1 MVSYP
6 LKHHYFLS
14 VCKITNS
21 FCTFARETIF
31 YFLLQGRPLC
41 PPAIAFNMNT
51 SDKEILHLAVPS
63 IVSNITVPLL
73 GLVDLAIAG
82 HLGSARYIAAIS
94 VGSMIFNIIYWLM
107 GFLRMGTSGMTG
119 QAYGARDTK
128 GIHMLLR
135 RSLTMSLLIAA
146 AFLLFQ
152 WPLREA
158 ALSIIHPSQVVWPLA
173 ATYFNIVI
181 WGAPAMLSLYSLNGW
196 YIGMQDT
203 RVPMFVAI
211 FQNIVNIIASLLFVF
226 VFDMKVVGIALG
238 TLVAQWSGVLL
249 SVVLLRAKLRR
260 MKASPISNSPIIDSS
275 TTGFLAA
282 DNGKRYSWGTFFR
295 TDRDIFLRTLCLV
308 AVNLAFTSAGARQ
321 GDLMLAVNTL
331 LMTFYT
337 IFSYVMDGFAFAGEA
352 LGGKYY
358 GARDYSGLHNIIR
371 RLLIRWG
378 LSLAIAFT
386 AVYILGGGLLLR
398 LLTNDA
404 QVVAAAHTFA
414 FWTWLIPLSGFAA
427 FVYDGIFIGLTAT
440 RGMLVSSFTASLDF
454 LYCSCCGGVQ
464 SDVPYPPVA
473 RQSPPLACLH
483 CLSGDAGRD
492 AILYSALRWRFAKEE
507 RIKNRE
513 NIRAVRLKINV
524 LVE

>member
-6 LKHHYFLS
+6 LSHHYILS
-14 VCKITNS
+14 MCKITNS
-21 FCTFARETIF
+21 FRTFARETIF
-31 YFLLQGRPLC
+31 YL
-41 PPAIAFNMNT
+41 MNT

-226 VFDMKVVGIALG
+226 VFDMKVAGIALG

-249 SVVLLRAKLRR
+249 SVVLLRLKLRR
-260 MKASPISNSPIIDSS
+260 LGVMASAETSVV
-275 TTGFLAA
+275 
-282 DNGKRYSWGTFFR
+282 DNEKRYSWGTFFR

-308 AVNLAFTSAGARQ
+308 SVNLAFTSAGARQ

-358 GARDYSGLHNIIR
+358 GARDYSGLHNVIH

-378 LSLAIAFT
+378 LSLALVFT
-386 AVYILGGGLLLR
+386 AVYALGGGLLLR

-414 FWTWLIPLSGFAA
+414 YWTWLIPLSGFAA
-427 FVYDGIFIGLTAT
+427 FVYDGIFIGMTAT
-440 RGMLVSSFTASLDF
+440 RGMLVSSFTASLAF
-454 LYCSCCGGVQ
+454 FIVLAVAVFSPMAHAHPLLVNHILWLAYIVYLAMRGVMQ
-464 SDVPYPPVA
+464 SVILSKYRHA
-473 RQSPPLACLH
+473 RGCQ
-483 CLSGDAGRD
+483 
-492 AILYSALRWRFAKEE
+492 
-507 RIKNRE
+507 
-513 NIRAVRLKINV
+513 
-524 LVE
+524 

>member
-1 MVSYP
+1 
-6 LKHHYFLS
+6 
-14 VCKITNS
+14 
-21 FCTFARETIF
+21 
-31 YFLLQGRPLC
+31 
-41 PPAIAFNMNT
+41 MNT
-51 SDKEILHLAVPS
+51 SDREILHLAVPS

-82 HLGSARYIAAIS
+82 HLGPARYIAAIS

-128 GIHMLLR
+128 GIRLLLR
-135 RSLTMSLLIAA
+135 RSLMMSLLIAGT
-146 AFLLFQ
+146 FLLFQ

-158 ALSIIHPSQVVWPLA
+158 ALSIIRPSKVVWPLA

-226 VFDMKVVGIALG
+226 AFDMKVAGIALG

-249 SVVLLRAKLRR
+249 SVVLLRARLRR
-260 MKASPISNSPIIDSS
+260 LKAPTIADSS
-275 TTGFLAA
+275 VA

-337 IFSYVMDGFAFAGEA
+337 LFSYIMDGFAFAGEA

-358 GARDYSGLHNIIR
+358 GARDYSGLHNVIH

-378 LSLAIAFT
+378 LSLALVFT
-386 AVYILGGGLLLR
+386 AVYVSGGRLLLR

-404 QVVAAAHTFA
+404 QIVAAAHTFA
-414 FWTWLIPLSGFAA
+414 YWTWLIPLAGFAA
-427 FVYDGIFIGLTAT
+427 FVYDGIFIGMTAT
-440 RGMLVSSFTASLDF
+440 RGMLASSFTASLAF
-454 LYCSCCGGVQ
+454 FIVLGVA
-464 SDVPYPPVA
+464 VF
-473 RQSPPLACLH
+473 SPIAHTHSLLVNHILWFAYIVYLAMRGVMQYFILH
-483 CLSGDAGRD
+483 SKDITSSRH
-492 AILYSALRWRFAKEE
+492 
-507 RIKNRE
+507 
-513 NIRAVRLKINV
+513 
-524 LVE
+524 

>member
-1 MVSYP
+1 M
-6 LKHHYFLS
+6 
-14 VCKITNS
+14 T
-21 FCTFARETIF
+21 
-31 YFLLQGRPLC
+31 Q
-41 PPAIAFNMNT
+41 
-51 SDKEILHLAVPS
+51 SDKEILHLAIPS

-94 VGSMIFNIIYWLM
+94 VGSMIFNVIYWLM

-119 QAYGARDTK
+119 QAYGARDAR

-146 AFLLFQ
+146 AFLVLQ
-152 WPLREA
+152 VPLREA
-158 ALSIIHPSQVVWPLA
+158 ALDLIHPSQAVWPLA
-173 ATYFNIVI
+173 AAYFNIVI

-211 FQNIVNIIASLLFVF
+211 FQNVVNIVASLLFVL
-226 VFDMKVVGIALG
+226 VFGMKVEGIALG

-249 SVVLLRAKLRR
+249 SVVLLRAKLRK
-260 MKASPISNSPIIDSS
+260 MNALTEVETTASAGITSPEASVEDVS
-275 TTGFLAA
+275 
-282 DNGKRYSWGTFFR
+282 KRYSWATFFR

-337 IFSYVMDGFAFAGEA
+337 LFSYVMDGFAFAGEA
-352 LGGKYY
+352 LGGKYF
-358 GARDYSGLHNIIR
+358 GARDYAGLDRVIR

-378 LSLAIAFT
+378 LSLAILFT
-386 AVYILGGGLLLR
+386 AAYVLGGGFLLR

-404 QVVAAAHTFA
+404 QVVAAARPYA
-414 FWTWLIPLSGFAA
+414 YWTWLIPLAGFAA

-440 RGMLVSSFTASLDF
+440 RGMLVSSFTASVVFFGFIGL
-454 LYCSCCGGVQ
+454 
-464 SDVPYPPVA
+464 
-473 RQSPPLACLH
+473 
-483 CLSGDAGRD
+483 
-492 AILYSALRWRFAKEE
+492 AILGPFFHTHPLLVNHVLWLAFIAYLAMRGVMQYFLLRSAKDSQKLHLSKDEE
-507 RIKNRE
+507 S
-513 NIRAVRLKINV
+513 LS
-524 LVE
+524 

>member
-1 MVSYP
+1 MI
-6 LKHHYFLS
+6 K
-14 VCKITNS
+14 
-21 FCTFARETIF
+21 
-31 YFLLQGRPLC
+31 
-41 PPAIAFNMNT
+41 

-94 VGSMIFNIIYWLM
+94 VGSMIFNVIYWLM

-119 QAYGARDTK
+119 QAYGARDTE
-128 GIHMLLR
+128 GIRKLLR
-135 RSLTMSLLIAA
+135 RSLTLSLLIAA

-158 ALSIIHPSQVVWPLA
+158 ALGIIHPSAAVWPLA

-203 RVPMFVAI
+203 RLPMVVAI

-226 VFDMKVVGIALG
+226 VFDMKVAGIALG

-249 SVVLLRAKLRR
+249 SVVLLRAKLR
-260 MKASPISNSPIIDSS
+260 KLPASAEDG
-275 TTGFLAA
+275 TTGS
-282 DNGKRYSWGTFFR
+282 DPGKRYSWGTFFR

-337 IFSYVMDGFAFAGEA
+337 LFSYVMDGFAFAGEA
-352 LGGKYY
+352 LAGKYY
-358 GARDYSGLHNIIR
+358 GARDRAGLQGVTH

-378 LSLAIAFT
+378 LSLALLFT
-386 AVYILGGGLLLR
+386 LAYALGGGLLLR
-398 LLTNDA
+398 LLTDDA
-404 QVVAAAHTFA
+404 QVVAAARDFA
-414 FWTWLIPLSGFAA
+414 YWTWLIPLSGFAA

-440 RGMLVSSFTASLDF
+440 RGMLLSSFTASLVF
-454 LYCSCCGGVQ
+454 FVVLGVAVV
-464 SDVPYPPVA
+464 S
-473 RQSPPLACLH
+473 PLARTHPLLVNH
-483 CLSGDAGRD
+483 
-492 AILYSALRWRFAKEE
+492 ILWLAYIVYLALRGTMQYFLLRSATT
-507 RIKNRE
+507 R
-513 NIRAVRLKINV
+513 
-524 LVE
+524 

>member
-1 MVSYP
+1 MT
-6 LKHHYFLS
+6 K
-14 VCKITNS
+14 
-21 FCTFARETIF
+21 
-31 YFLLQGRPLC
+31 
-41 PPAIAFNMNT
+41 
-51 SDKEILHLAVPS
+51 SDQEILHLAIPS

-82 HLGSARYIAAIS
+82 HLGSAQYIAAIS
-94 VGSMIFNIIYWLM
+94 VGSMIFNVIYWLM

-119 QAYGARDTK
+119 QAYGARDNK

-146 AFLLFQ
+146 AFLVLQ

-158 ALSIIHPSQVVWPLA
+158 ALSIIHPSEAVWPLA

-181 WGAPAMLSLYSLNGW
+181 WGAPAMLSLYCLNGW

-226 VFDMKVVGIALG
+226 AFGMKVEGIALG

-249 SVVLLRAKLRR
+249 SVVLLRTKLNK
-260 MKASPISNSPIIDSS
+260 MKAMPMETTKMQTKESTILTVNEDGSS
-275 TTGFLAA
+275 
-282 DNGKRYSWGTFFR
+282 RYSWATFFR

-337 IFSYVMDGFAFAGEA
+337 LFSYVMDGFAFAGEA

-358 GARDYSGLHNIIR
+358 GARDYEGLNNVIR
-371 RLLIRWG
+371 RLLVRWG
-378 LSLAIAFT
+378 LSLALVFT
-386 AVYILGGGLLLR
+386 AAYVFGGGLLLR

-404 QVVAAAHTFA
+404 QVVAAAHPFA
-414 FWTWLIPLSGFAA
+414 YWTWLIPLAGFAA

-440 RGMLVSSFTASLDF
+440 RGMLVSSFTASVVFFVVL
-454 LYCSCCGGVQ
+454 GVA
-464 SDVPYPPVA
+464 VF
-473 RQSPPLACLH
+473 SPFAHTHPLLVNH
-483 CLSGDAGRD
+483 
-492 AILYSALRWRFAKEE
+492 ILWLVK
-507 RIKNRE
+507 
-513 NIRAVRLKINV
+513 AVR
-524 LVE
+524 ESTYP

>member
-1 MVSYP
+1 MI
-6 LKHHYFLS
+6 K
-14 VCKITNS
+14 
-21 FCTFARETIF
+21 
-31 YFLLQGRPLC
+31 
-41 PPAIAFNMNT
+41 

-94 VGSMIFNIIYWLM
+94 VGSMIFNVIYWLM

-119 QAYGARDTK
+119 QAYGARDTE
-128 GIHMLLR
+128 GIRMLLR
-135 RSLTMSLLIAA
+135 RSLTLSLLIAA

-158 ALSIIHPSQVVWPLA
+158 ALGIIHPSAAVWPLA

-203 RVPMFVAI
+203 RLPMVVAI
-211 FQNIVNIIASLLFVF
+211 FQNIVNILASLLFVF
-226 VFDMKVVGIALG
+226 VFDRKVAGIALG

-249 SVVLLRAKLRR
+249 SVVLLRAKLR
-260 MKASPISNSPIIDSS
+260 KLPASAEGG
-275 TTGFLAA
+275 TTGS
-282 DNGKRYSWGTFFR
+282 DPGKRYSWGTFFR

-337 IFSYVMDGFAFAGEA
+337 LFSYVMDGFAFAGEA
-352 LGGKYY
+352 LAGKYY
-358 GARDYSGLHNIIR
+358 GARDRAGLQGVTH

-378 LSLAIAFT
+378 LSLALLFT
-386 AVYILGGGLLLR
+386 LVYALGGGLLLR
-398 LLTNDA
+398 LLTDDA
-404 QVVAAAHTFA
+404 QVVATARDFA
-414 FWTWLIPLSGFAA
+414 YWTWLIPLSGFAA

-440 RGMLVSSFTASLDF
+440 RGMLLSSFTASLVF
-454 LYCSCCGGVQ
+454 FVVLGVAVV
-464 SDVPYPPVA
+464 S
-473 RQSPPLACLH
+473 PLARTHPLLVNH
-483 CLSGDAGRD
+483 
-492 AILYSALRWRFAKEE
+492 ILWLAYIVYLALRGTMLYFLLRSATT
-507 RIKNRE
+507 R
-513 NIRAVRLKINV
+513 
-524 LVE
+524 

>member
-226 VFDMKVVGIALG
+226 VFDMKVAGIALG

-260 MKASPISNSPIIDSS
+260 MKASPILTSPIIDSS
-275 TTGFLAA
+275 TTDSLAA

-337 IFSYVMDGFAFAGEA
+337 LFSYVMDGFAFAGEA

-358 GARDYSGLHNIIR
+358 GARDYLGLHNVIR

-378 LSLAIAFT
+378 LSLALAFT
-386 AVYILGGGLLLR
+386 AAYALGGNLLLR

-414 FWTWLIPLSGFAA
+414 YWTWLIPLSGFAA

-440 RGMLVSSFTASLDF
+440 RGMLISSFTASLAFF
-454 LYCSCCGGVQ
+454 LVLAVAVFSPMAHTHPLLVNHILWLAYIIYLAMRGVMQ
-464 SDVPYPPVA
+464 YF
-473 RQSPPLACLH
+473 
-483 CLSGDAGRD
+483 
-492 AILYSALRWRFAKEE
+492 ILRSASRC
-507 RIKNRE
+507 
-513 NIRAVRLKINV
+513 
-524 LVE
+524 

>member
-1 MVSYP
+1 MI
-6 LKHHYFLS
+6 K
-14 VCKITNS
+14 
-21 FCTFARETIF
+21 
-31 YFLLQGRPLC
+31 
-41 PPAIAFNMNT
+41 

-94 VGSMIFNIIYWLM
+94 VGSMIFNVIYWLM

-119 QAYGARDTK
+119 QAYGARDTE
-128 GIHMLLR
+128 GIRKLLR
-135 RSLTMSLLIAA
+135 RSLTLSLLIAA

-158 ALSIIHPSQVVWPLA
+158 ALDIIHPSAGVWPLA

-203 RVPMFVAI
+203 RLPMVVAI
-211 FQNIVNIIASLLFVF
+211 FQNIVNILASLLFVF
-226 VFDMKVVGIALG
+226 VFDMKVAGIALG

-249 SVVLLRAKLRR
+249 SVVLLRAKLR
-260 MKASPISNSPIIDSS
+260 KLPASAEGGTTDS
-275 TTGFLAA
+275 
-282 DNGKRYSWGTFFR
+282 DPGKRYSWGIFFR

-337 IFSYVMDGFAFAGEA
+337 LFSYVMDGFAFAGEA
-352 LGGKYY
+352 LAGKYY
-358 GARDYSGLHNIIR
+358 GARDRVGLQGVTH

-378 LSLAIAFT
+378 LSLALLFT
-386 AVYILGGGLLLR
+386 LVYALGGGLLLR
-398 LLTNDA
+398 LLTDDA
-404 QVVAAAHTFA
+404 QVVVAARDFA
-414 FWTWLIPLSGFAA
+414 YWTWLIPLSGFAA

-440 RGMLVSSFTASLDF
+440 RGMLLSSFTASLVF
-454 LYCSCCGGVQ
+454 FVVLGVAVV
-464 SDVPYPPVA
+464 S
-473 RQSPPLACLH
+473 PLARTHPLLVNH
-483 CLSGDAGRD
+483 
-492 AILYSALRWRFAKEE
+492 ILWLAYIVYLALRGAMQYFLLRS
-507 RIKNRE
+507 
-513 NIRAVRLKINV
+513 AVTR
-524 LVE
+524 

>member
-1 MVSYP
+1 M
-6 LKHHYFLS
+6 
-14 VCKITNS
+14 T
-21 FCTFARETIF
+21 
-31 YFLLQGRPLC
+31 Q
-41 PPAIAFNMNT
+41 
-51 SDKEILHLAVPS
+51 SDKEILHLAIPS

-94 VGSMIFNIIYWLM
+94 VGSMIFNVIYWLM

-119 QAYGARDTK
+119 QAYGARDAR

-146 AFLLFQ
+146 AFLVLQ
-152 WPLREA
+152 VPLREA
-158 ALSIIHPSQVVWPLA
+158 ALDLIHPSQAVWPLA
-173 ATYFNIVI
+173 AAYFNIVI

-211 FQNIVNIIASLLFVF
+211 FQNVVNIVASLLFVF
-226 VFDMKVVGIALG
+226 VFGMKMEGIALG

-249 SVVLLRAKLRR
+249 SVVLLRAKLRK
-260 MKASPISNSPIIDSS
+260 MNALTAVETTASAGITSPEASVEDGS
-275 TTGFLAA
+275 
-282 DNGKRYSWGTFFR
+282 KRYSWATFFR

-337 IFSYVMDGFAFAGEA
+337 LFSYVMDGFAFAGEA
-352 LGGKYY
+352 LGGKYF
-358 GARDYSGLHNIIR
+358 GARDYAGLDRVIR

-378 LSLAIAFT
+378 LSLAILFT
-386 AVYILGGGLLLR
+386 AAYVLGGGFLLR

-404 QVVAAAHTFA
+404 QVVAAAR
-414 FWTWLIPLSGFAA
+414 P
-427 FVYDGIFIGLTAT
+427 
-440 RGMLVSSFTASLDF
+440 
-454 LYCSCCGGVQ
+454 
-464 SDVPYPPVA
+464 
-473 RQSPPLACLH
+473 
-483 CLSGDAGRD
+483 
-492 AILYSALRWRFAKEE
+492 
-507 RIKNRE
+507 
-513 NIRAVRLKINV
+513 
-524 LVE
+524 

>member
-1 MVSYP
+1 M
-6 LKHHYFLS
+6 
-14 VCKITNS
+14 T
-21 FCTFARETIF
+21 
-31 YFLLQGRPLC
+31 Q
-41 PPAIAFNMNT
+41 
-51 SDKEILHLAVPS
+51 SDKEILHLAIPS

-94 VGSMIFNIIYWLM
+94 VGSMIFNVIYWLM

-119 QAYGARDTK
+119 QAYGARDTR

-135 RSLTMSLLIAA
+135 RSLMMSLLIAA
-146 AFLLFQ
+146 AFLVLQ
-152 WPLREA
+152 VPLREA
-158 ALSIIHPSQVVWPLA
+158 ALDLIHPSQAVWPLA
-173 ATYFNIVI
+173 AAYFNIVI

-211 FQNIVNIIASLLFVF
+211 FQNVVNIVASLLFVF
-226 VFDMKVVGIALG
+226 VFGMKVGGIALG

-249 SVVLLRAKLRR
+249 SVVLLRAKLRKMR
-260 MKASPISNSPIIDSS
+260 MMATAAGSN
-275 TTGFLAA
+275 
-282 DNGKRYSWGTFFR
+282 RYSWATFFR

-337 IFSYVMDGFAFAGEA
+337 LFSYVMDGFAFAGEA
-352 LGGKYY
+352 LGGKYF
-358 GARDYSGLHNIIR
+358 GARDYAGLDRVIR

-378 LSLAIAFT
+378 LSLAILFT
-386 AVYILGGGLLLR
+386 VAYVLGGGFLLR

-404 QVVAAAHTFA
+404 QVVVAARPYAY
-414 FWTWLIPLSGFAA
+414 WTWLIPLAGFAA

-440 RGMLVSSFTASLDF
+440 RGMLVSSFTASVVFFGFIGVEILGPFFHTHPLLVNHVLWLAFIAYLAMRGVMQYF
-454 LYCSCCGGVQ
+454 LL
-464 SDVPYPPVA
+464 
-473 RQSPPLACLH
+473 R
-483 CLSGDAGRD
+483 
-492 AILYSALRWRFAKEE
+492 SAKGSHKLG
-507 RIKNRE
+507 
-513 NIRAVRLKINV
+513 
-524 LVE
+524 

>member
-1 MVSYP
+1 M
-6 LKHHYFLS
+6 
-14 VCKITNS
+14 T
-21 FCTFARETIF
+21 
-31 YFLLQGRPLC
+31 Q
-41 PPAIAFNMNT
+41 
-51 SDKEILHLAVPS
+51 SDKEILHLAIPS

-94 VGSMIFNIIYWLM
+94 VGSMIFNVIYWLM

-119 QAYGARDTK
+119 QAYGARDTR

-146 AFLLFQ
+146 AFLVLQ
-152 WPLREA
+152 VPLREA
-158 ALSIIHPSQVVWPLA
+158 ALDLIHPSQAVWPLA
-173 ATYFNIVI
+173 AAYFNIVI

-211 FQNIVNIIASLLFVF
+211 FENVVNIVASLLFVF
-226 VFDMKVVGIALG
+226 VFGMKVEGIALG

-249 SVVLLRAKLRR
+249 SVVLLRAKLSK
-260 MKASPISNSPIIDSS
+260 MKMMA
-275 TTGFLAA
+275 TAA
-282 DNGKRYSWGTFFR
+282 GSKRYSWATFFR

-337 IFSYVMDGFAFAGEA
+337 LFSYVMDGFAFAGEA
-352 LGGKYY
+352 LGGKYF
-358 GARDYSGLHNIIR
+358 GARDYAGLDRVIR

-378 LSLAIAFT
+378 LSLAILFT
-386 AVYILGGGLLLR
+386 AEYVLGGGFLLR

-404 QVVAAAHTFA
+404 QVVVAARPYAY
-414 FWTWLIPLSGFAA
+414 WTWLIPLAGFAA

-440 RGMLVSSFTASLDF
+440 RGMLVSSFTASVVF
-454 LYCSCCGGVQ
+454 FGFIGV
-464 SDVPYPPVA
+464 
-473 RQSPPLACLH
+473 
-483 CLSGDAGRD
+483 
-492 AILYSALRWRFAKEE
+492 AILSPFFHTHPLLVNHVLWLAFIAYLAMRGVMQYFLLRSAKDSQKLHLSKDEE
-507 RIKNRE
+507 S
-513 NIRAVRLKINV
+513 LS
-524 LVE
+524 

>member
-1 MVSYP
+1 M
-6 LKHHYFLS
+6 
-14 VCKITNS
+14 T
-21 FCTFARETIF
+21 
-31 YFLLQGRPLC
+31 Q
-41 PPAIAFNMNT
+41 
-51 SDKEILHLAVPS
+51 SDKEILHLAIPS

-94 VGSMIFNIIYWLM
+94 VGSMIFNVIYWLM

-119 QAYGARDTK
+119 QAYGARDAR

-146 AFLLFQ
+146 AFLVLQ
-152 WPLREA
+152 VPLREA
-158 ALSIIHPSQVVWPLA
+158 ALDLIHPSQAVWPLA
-173 ATYFNIVI
+173 AAYFNFVI

-211 FQNIVNIIASLLFVF
+211 FQNVVNIVASLLFVF
-226 VFDMKVVGIALG
+226 VFGMKVEGIALG

-249 SVVLLRAKLRR
+249 SVVLLRAKLKK
-260 MKASPISNSPIIDSS
+260 MKMMATVAGS
-275 TTGFLAA
+275 
-282 DNGKRYSWGTFFR
+282 KRYSWATFFR

-337 IFSYVMDGFAFAGEA
+337 LFSYVMDGFAFAGEA
-352 LGGKYY
+352 LGGKYF
-358 GARDYSGLHNIIR
+358 GARDYAGLDRVIR

-378 LSLAIAFT
+378 LSLAILFT
-386 AVYILGGGLLLR
+386 AAYVLGGAFLLR

-404 QVVAAAHTFA
+404 QVVAAACPYA
-414 FWTWLIPLSGFAA
+414 YWTWLIPLAGFAA

-440 RGMLVSSFTASLDF
+440 RGMLVSSFTASVVF
-454 LYCSCCGGVQ
+454 FGFIGV
-464 SDVPYPPVA
+464 
-473 RQSPPLACLH
+473 
-483 CLSGDAGRD
+483 
-492 AILYSALRWRFAKEE
+492 AILGPFFHTHPLLVNHVLWLAFIAYLAMRGVMQYFLLRSAKCSPHS
-507 RIKNRE
+507 
-513 NIRAVRLKINV
+513 
-524 LVE
+524 

>member
-1 MVSYP
+1 
-6 LKHHYFLS
+6 
-14 VCKITNS
+14 
-21 FCTFARETIF
+21 
-31 YFLLQGRPLC
+31 
-41 PPAIAFNMNT
+41 MNP

-135 RSLTMSLLIAA
+135 RSLTMSL
-146 AFLLFQ
+146 
-152 WPLREA
+152 
-158 ALSIIHPSQVVWPLA
+158 
-173 ATYFNIVI
+173 
-181 WGAPAMLSLYSLNGW
+181 SLNGW

-211 FQNIVNIIASLLFVF
+211 FQNIVNIIASLFFVF
-226 VFDMKVVGIALG
+226 MLHMKVAGIALG

-249 SVVLLRAKLRR
+249 SVVLLRAKLRK
-260 MKASPISNSPIIDSS
+260 MKASAIIGPSA
-275 TTGFLAA
+275 TGSIVA
-282 DNGKRYSWGTFFR
+282 DNEKRYSWGTFFR

-337 IFSYVMDGFAFAGEA
+337 LFSYVMDGFAFAGEA
-352 LGGKYY
+352 LDGKYY
-358 GARDYSGLHNIIR
+358 GARDYSGLHNVIH

-414 FWTWLIPLSGFAA
+414 YWTWLIPLAGFAA

-440 RGMLVSSFTASLDF
+440 RGMLISSFTASLAFF
-454 LYCSCCGGVQ
+454 LVLA
-464 SDVPYPPVA
+464 VA
-473 RQSPPLACLH
+473 HPSVACQPHPLARLH
-483 CLSGDAGRD
+483 YISCDARRD
-492 AILYSALRWRFAKEE
+492 AILHFALRWRFAKEE

-513 NIRAVRLKINV
+513 NIRVVRLKINV